1 MGNRAIKQP
10 NGLYA
15 RFSEIV
21 DDFTHVNCSREELWA
36 FYRDEGGV
44 ECANGKLQ
52 RADEHANRFDEAIDV
67 IKRIHGKKLAE
78 ERRKEFSEPPQETVE
93 QNGHIAQQT
102 KCGAKPKS

>member
-21 DDFTHVNCSREELWA
+21 DDFTHVNCSREELWNY
-36 FYRDEGGV
+36 YRNEGGI

-52 RADEHANRFDEAIDV
+52 RADKSLDRFDEAISIIASV
-67 IKRIHGKKLAE
+67 HNKKLAE
-78 ERRKEFSEPPQETVE
+78 ARRKELSESPQDGSLV
-93 QNGHIAQQT
+93 
-102 KCGAKPKS
+102 

>member
-15 RFSEIV
+15 RFSEII
-21 DDFTHVNCSREELWA
+21 DDFTHANCSREELWV

-52 RADEHANRFDEAIDV
+52 RADENANRFDEAIDV
-67 IKRIHGKKLAE
+67 IKSIHGKELAE
-78 ERRKEFSEPPQETVE
+78 ERRKELSEPPQDIKE
-93 QNGHIAQQT
+93 QNGHILPTAASVNA
-102 KCGAKPKS
+102 GG

>member
-21 DDFTHVNCSREELWA
+21 DDFTHINCSREELWA
-36 FYRDEGGV
+36 FYRDEGGI

-52 RADEHANRFDEAIDV
+52 RADEDLNRFNEAIEV
-67 IKRIHGKKLAE
+67 IANVHSKRLAE
-78 ERRKEFSEPPQETVE
+78 VRRKELSRPLQE
-93 QNGHIAQQT
+93 IADKT
-102 KCGAKPKS
+102 E